1 MKFLVPV
8 FLILLFLVLIVI
20 TYKSRRAKN
29 TGPVELLVGPAQN
42 DEGPVDVNLSIDHK
56 TERDSSTVY
65 DLKATYKNKP
75 VGFQIEIPNKDSQN
89 KKGFGNGITIKTLG
103 KQSDDFRNALSDIYG
118 LGTSAKK
125 FTDKVTVAY
134 VDLHQFAKSYTNKNI
149 ENSPYSTELK
159 LFFQSDK
166 GDEAELYLNISNDE
180 KIIEFAEKDEEYR
193 KSLIEFL
200 TQQ

>member
-1 MKFLVPV
+1 MKLLVPV
-8 FLILLFLVLIVI
+8 FLILLFFVLII
-20 TYKSRRAKN
+20 ISCKSGRAKN
-29 TGPVELLVGPAQN
+29 KGPVELRIDPAKNGDGPA
-42 DEGPVDVNLSIDHK
+42 DVNLSIDHK
-56 TERDSSTVY
+56 TKRYSSTVY

-75 VGFQIEIPNKDSQN
+75 VGFQIEIPNKGSQN

-125 FTDKVTVAY
+125 FADRITVTY
-134 VDLHQFAKSYTNKNI
+134 VDLHQFAKNYTNKSI

-180 KIIEFAEKDEEYR
+180 KIIEFAEKNEEYR
-193 KSLIEFL
+193 KPLIEFL